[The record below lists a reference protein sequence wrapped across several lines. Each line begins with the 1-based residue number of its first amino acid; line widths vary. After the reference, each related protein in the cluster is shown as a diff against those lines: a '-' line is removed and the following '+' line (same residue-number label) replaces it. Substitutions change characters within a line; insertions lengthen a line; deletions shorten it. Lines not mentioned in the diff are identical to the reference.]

1 MSNENRQNTRADMVN
16 SPPHYKQG
24 GIECIDAIK
33 ASMSQSGFRD
43 YLKGNIIKYIWR
55 YEHKGK
61 AVEDIKKA
69 LWYLKRLENMLE
81 EIEGG
86 D

>member
-1 MSNENRQNTRADMVN
+1 MSNENRQNTRVDMVN

-61 AVEDIKKA
+61 AIEDIKKA